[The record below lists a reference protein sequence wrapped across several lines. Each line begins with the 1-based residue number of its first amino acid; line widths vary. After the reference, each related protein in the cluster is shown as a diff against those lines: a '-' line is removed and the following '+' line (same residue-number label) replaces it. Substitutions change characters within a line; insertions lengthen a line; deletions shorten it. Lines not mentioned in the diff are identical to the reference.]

1 MKNQVEILTIIRQIV
16 LEHRIAAV
24 MTMHDL
30 NQALRYADR
39 FIFLKGGRIHA
50 HGGVEVITP
59 QVIEEVYGLPVVIG
73 KIAGMR
79 YVVPGS
85 PDVALAHNL

>member
-1 MKNQVEILTIIRQIV
+1 
-16 LEHRIAAV
+16 

-39 FIFLKGGRIHA
+39 FIFLKGGKVHA
-50 HGGVEVITP
+50 HGGAEVITP

-73 KIAGMR
+73 EVAGMQC
-79 YVVPGS
+79 VVPE
-85 PDVALAHNL
+85 ALKYHLHITSKMHTILLKKR